1 MNDFFNDSY
10 DKTIYDKTQF
20 LSNSDNYIPAN
31 YPNFTLLNISKF
43 KDYEVVNQLDLF
55 SNFSDFF
62 LIKKSDSQDYYFLK
76 LYRKGM
82 ILDEFVLN
90 KIKLIKSEVI
100 AEIIDYGFDTN
111 LQRFFTIEKFYNHGC
126 LSNFIKSNYELI
138 KNNYKLIDSII
149 SQINEGIYLLHKNE
163 ILHKDIKS

>member
-20 LSNSDNYIPAN
+20 LSSYDNYIPAN

-43 KDYEVVNQLDLF
+43 KDYEVVNQLDFF

-62 LIKKSDSQDYYFLK
+62 LIKKSDSRDYYFLK

-90 KIKLIKSEVI
+90 KIKLIKSGVI

-111 LQRFFTIEKFYNHGC
+111 LQRFLTIEKFYNHRS
-126 LSNFIKSNYELI
+126 LSNFIKSNYI
-138 KNNYKLIDSII
+138 YKIQSFL
-149 SQINEGIYLLHKNE
+149 NLML
-163 ILHKDIKS
+163 

>member
-43 KDYEVVNQLDLF
+43 KDYEVVNQLDFF

-62 LIKKSDSQDYYFLK
+62 LIKKKSDSQDYYFL
-76 LYRKGM
+76 
-82 ILDEFVLN
+82 IL
-90 KIKLIKSEVI
+90 
-100 AEIIDYGFDTN
+100 N
-111 LQRFFTIEKFYNHGC
+111 LM
-126 LSNFIKSNYELI
+126 L
-138 KNNYKLIDSII
+138 
-149 SQINEGIYLLHKNE
+149 
-163 ILHKDIKS
+163 

>member
-20 LSNSDNYIPAN
+20 LSNYDNYIPDNYIPAN
-31 YPNFTLLNISKF
+31 YPNFKLLNISKF

-90 KIKLIKSEVI
+90 KIKLIKSELI
-100 AEIIDYGFDTN
+100 AEIIF
-111 LQRFFTIEKFYNHGC
+111 Q
-126 LSNFIKSNYELI
+126 
-138 KNNYKLIDSII
+138 
-149 SQINEGIYLLHKNE
+149 
-163 ILHKDIKS
+163 